1 MNISHSLPQLM
12 RLNPM
17 DFGKVK
23 FASLSFLALAAI
35 TSSAYA
41 VDYTWTGAVDGDWNN
56 AGNWDANGVPVDD
69 SAGTGNN
76 DGLSLHATDKIIFSA
91 TTMPTTNIPS
101 YGGVYDGQANPGT
114 GTKSSPALVLSSGGA
129 INFTHVGHDDS
140 FWTNLNQGGTA
151 RQILTVGDGVTGIN
165 EDVTLTM
172 TGSLRMNRHGN
183 GIHHFRVNSDGT
195 LIMNSNL
202 NRWGQ
207 AAGRP
212 AFVFIDGGTVTF
224 NDKIALT
231 GFNDGFVEF
240 LSIGGTFT
248 AEYAAPGSTT
258 DAFLDFASVNAA
270 LGTKFVNSAPD
281 TFFETTDNGTT
292 FTVTVVQA
300 PDPNYWTGTGGS
312 TWDQSTTVNF
322 TTNAEAAALT
332 QDTFANAIATSGRG
346 TFADSYFNASTPVT
360 PSHFNIT
367 IDTAGVSA
375 GDIDFSNSSTPYTL
389 TSPNAIGITGTS
401 NVSVNGG
408 GIVTLLGT
416 HSHTGTTTVDAG
428 STLNIGDGTS
438 DGTINDSNLV
448 NNGAVVFTNAAAVS
462 QVGVVGGSGTLDK
475 QGAGT
480 LTLTAAATHSGATTI
495 TAGELV
501 LDVNSRS
508 SSYDIASGTTLNLAL
523 VNGNVL
529 VTYPV
534 STSFTGTGILRKT
547 GDSQVRWGA
556 QVATFALGSGAL
568 IDVQEGTLRGGSNA
582 NENWTAN
589 LSDLNIASLAT
600 FDGVEASIRV
610 DAITGDG
617 TLRTGF
623 ANNAAYDDGFTMGVD
638 NGSGTF
644 NGVIE
649 NSAAPAQLYKEGT
662 GTQTL
667 TGLNTYTGNTTVEDG
682 AITLADG
689 GQLAMVPAANGV
701 NNVIQGGAPNTGTI
715 NLDGALNI
723 NLGGA
728 DTTAGNSWLLVDD
741 ANLTVNYGGTFAVTS
756 SLGAFTNSA
765 GVWTLENGSNFWT
778 FTQAT
783 GVLSIESYYSVWATS
798 NGLAGVDAATTADLE
813 GGGAGDGLNNLLE
826 FAYGT
831 DPNVSDNTPLS
842 IVNGTSFTS
851 GTPVVDVAFSP
862 LAVTF
867 RYARRKDHVAA
878 GLTYSPRFIDSTGAY
893 IVDPSAPT
901 PTVVST
907 QAGDYEVV
915 EVPFPLFDST
925 GRKAD
930 AMLAIVDVTLAP

>member
-438 DGTINDSNLV
+438 DGTINDSALV

-508 SSYDIASGTTLNLAL
+508 SSYDIASGATLNLAL

-534 STSFTGTGILRKT
+534 STTFTGTGILKKT
-547 GDSQVRWGA
+547 GDSQIRWGS
-556 QVATFALGSGAL
+556 QTATFNLGSGAL
-568 IDVQEGTLRGGSNA
+568 IDVQEGILRGGSNA

-589 LSDLNIASLAT
+589 LSDLNIASGAT
-600 FDGVEASIRV
+600 FNGVEASIRV

-617 TLRTGF
+617 LLQTGF

-644 NGVIE
+644 NGVIA
-649 NSAAPAQLYKEGT
+649 NANAPAQIYKEGT

-682 AITLADG
+682 AITIADG
-689 GQLAMVPAANGV
+689 GQLTMVPTANGI
-701 NNVIQGGAPNTGTI
+701 NNVITGTASGTI
-715 NLDGALNI
+715 NLDGTLNLS
-723 NLGGA
+723 LGGTN
-728 DTTAGNSWLLVDD
+728 TTSGNSWLLVDD
-741 ANLTVNYGGTFAVTS
+741 TNLTVNYGGTFAVNS
-756 SLGAFTNSA
+756 SLGSFTNIS
-765 GVWTLENGSNFWT
+765 GLWRLDDGNNIWT
-778 FTQAT
+778 FTQST
-783 GVLSIESYYSVWATS
+783 GTLEVQSALYTNWATS
-798 NGLAGVDAATTADLE
+798 YGLAGGDADQTADIE
-813 GGGAGDGLNNLLE
+813 GGGTGDGLNNLLE
-826 FAYGT
+826 FAHGT
-831 DPNVSDNTPLS
+831 NPNVSDNAVLS
-842 IVNGTSFTS
+842 VVDGSSFTP
-851 GTPVVDVAFSP
+851 GTPAVALNFSP

-867 RYARRKDHVAA
+867 RYVRRKNHVAA
-878 GLTYSPRFIDSTGAY
+878 GLTYTPRFIDSTGSY
-893 IVDPSAPT
+893 VVDASAPA

-907 QAGDYEVV
+907 QDGGYEVV
-915 EVPFPLFDST
+915 EAPFPLFETT
-925 GRKAD
+925 GKKAQ